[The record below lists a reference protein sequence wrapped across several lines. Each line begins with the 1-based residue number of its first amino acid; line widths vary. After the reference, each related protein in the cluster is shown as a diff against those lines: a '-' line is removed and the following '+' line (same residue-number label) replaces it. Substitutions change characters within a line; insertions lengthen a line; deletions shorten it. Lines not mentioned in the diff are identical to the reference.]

1 MAVSMAIAV
10 AVLSITVFA
19 LIHSLASD
27 WAEYSEADRVDLS
40 YLRDLRVATG
50 YGGFIHNFKNY
61 VLRREPSYYI
71 EAGRRLDEIEDSL
84 SKLRG
89 RVQDVNGLRALDAM
103 GRVFAEYRDRWRY
116 AGTDEAKALSAE
128 ELDHRV
134 RVNDG
139 PAIEAFVVLSTQ
151 MQMQRSAG
159 VTRFERN
166 LRSIGLVSMLGLA
179 FIPVF
184 LLFGY
189 WLFKMN
195 RTLDQQAVRLKE
207 ERLRAESA
215 SLAKSQFVANM
226 SHEIRTPMNAIIN
239 LSKLAGQTQSGDKLR
254 VYIERIHS
262 SAHSLLTIL
271 NDIIDFAKIEAGRMS
286 IEAVNFDM
294 EAVTDS
300 VLQTI
305 GLSAYHKNLELVL
318 KLDPRM
324 PRYFIGDPV
333 RLGQVLLNLASN
345 AVKFTE
351 RGEVRIEISVLESSP
366 SAVHLRFAVVD
377 TGIGMTDDQARRV
390 FAPFVQAEEST
401 TRRYGGSGLGLAICR
416 QIVGLMNGQIGVD
429 SVSGA
434 GSTFWFTLHLTPG
447 VAHDDGG
454 RLAIAPKLAG
464 TRVLVVDDT
473 AAWRDVLSGYLETMN
488 MEVVVV
494 DSGARAITA
503 VRDTPRDKRFAVVL
517 VDWRM
522 PEIDGI
528 ETIRR
533 LNELLPAEE
542 QPRIIMVS
550 AYDVE
555 EIRRAAQG
563 MSVTAFLHKPV
574 TPSQLYNALAECLVQ
589 PRRSDDA
596 MQMPVR
602 PSAAAEVRPAP
613 PATEGAPTTPGAKVP
628 ANLRGLRVLVVEDNV
643 VNQFVAT
650 EVLGELG
657 LQVEIAGSGR
667 EAISMVRTSAF
678 DLVLMDVQMPEM
690 DGLAT
695 TRALRSLPEG
705 KAIPIIAMTA
715 SALEEDS
722 ERCLAAGM
730 DAFLSKPIDEERLI
744 EVVTT
749 TMRARM
755 AAG

>member
-1 MAVSMAIAV
+1 MKIIVCLKQVPAKES
-10 AVLSITVFA
+10 
-19 LIHSLASD
+19 SLRLRENSLGLR
-27 WAEYSEADRVDLS
+27 EEDLS
-40 YLRDLRVATG
+40 FEL
-50 YGGFIHNFKNY
+50 N
-61 VLRREPSYYI
+61 EPDTY
-71 EAGRRLDEIEDSL
+71 
-84 SKLRG
+84 
-89 RVQDVNGLRALDAM
+89 AL
-103 GRVFAEYRDRWRY
+103 
-116 AGTDEAKALSAE
+116 E
-128 ELDHRV
+128 E
-134 RVNDG
+134 
-139 PAIEAFVVLSTQ
+139 
-151 MQMQRSAG
+151 
-159 VTRFERN
+159 
-166 LRSIGLVSMLGLA
+166 
-179 FIPVF
+179 
-184 LLFGY
+184 
-189 WLFKMN
+189 
-195 RTLDQQAVRLKE
+195 AVRLKE

-628 ANLRGLRVLVVEDNV
+628 ADLRGLRVLVVEDNV

-705 KAIPIIAMTA
+705 KVIPIIAMTA

>member
-1 MAVSMAIAV
+1 M
-10 AVLSITVFA
+10 LF
-19 LIHSLASD
+19 
-27 WAEYSEADRVDLS
+27 
-40 YLRDLRVATG
+40 
-50 YGGFIHNFKNY
+50 
-61 VLRREPSYYI
+61 
-71 EAGRRLDEIEDSL
+71 
-84 SKLRG
+84 
-89 RVQDVNGLRALDAM
+89 
-103 GRVFAEYRDRWRY
+103 
-116 AGTDEAKALSAE
+116 
-128 ELDHRV
+128 
-134 RVNDG
+134 
-139 PAIEAFVVLSTQ
+139 
-151 MQMQRSAG
+151 RS
-159 VTRFERN
+159 
-166 LRSIGLVSMLGLA
+166 
-179 FIPVF
+179 
-184 LLFGY
+184 
-189 WLFKMN
+189 
-195 RTLDQQAVRLKE
+195 
-207 ERLRAESA
+207 
-215 SLAKSQFVANM
+215 
-226 SHEIRTPMNAIIN
+226 N

-447 VAHDDGG
+447 VAHDEGG

-473 AAWRDVLSGYLETMN
+473 AAWRDVLSGYLEAMN

-503 VRDTPRDKRFAVVL
+503 VRDTPRDQRFAVVL

-550 AYDVE
+550 AYDVD

-596 MQMPVR
+596 VQMPVR

-628 ANLRGLRVLVVEDNV
+628 ADLRGLRVLVVEDNV

-705 KAIPIIAMTA
+705 KVIPIIAMTA